1 MSNQPVVFN
10 IKYTPYTLPKG
21 ATAEDIAKHAGERAF
36 FDMTG
41 VENIFKYMTT
51 EGKRTGKFTAL
62 EYLQKNTGVFND
74 KGMIPQEQVDEM
86 KARLKKNKGNI
97 FHGFISLNED
107 QSHKI
112 DTPEKCIELIK
123 RTFPQFFADAK
134 FHKDN
139 VDLMCALHLD
149 RPHHLH
155 IHFVFWE
162 KEPKYDDK
170 KGGGF
175 HYRRKGKID
184 KKSID
189 NMFVRLGLFLSDR
202 KDRVYKS
209 RDKAIAE
216 LKELLGVR
224 AVMAG
229 SEQIKKEILALTK
242 DLPKTGR
249 ITYGSKDME
258 RFRPRIDRIVE
269 ILLISDPKAQ
279 KANRRF
285 LEAVA
290 ERECEVKNICGKPTA
305 YSNTSAKP
313 QDMEKNLPK
322 YHNKIDE
329 SNIHVIED
337 IKADYKR
344 RQGNLVLNLCKF
356 IKPEY
361 FERKRKY
368 NPDDYKL
375 KRSLGISRNKIDRAV
390 RKFFRSFGQE
400 SELLER
406 DFTHRLQEIE
416 EEMERERKKNQTS
429 SDSGNGSG
437 GETK

>member
-1 MSNQPVVFN
+1 M
-10 IKYTPYTLPKG
+10 YTPYKLPKG
-21 ATAEDIAKHAGERAF
+21 ASADEIAKHAGERAF
-36 FDMTG
+36 YDMTG
-41 VENIFKYMTT
+41 ADNIFKYITT

-86 KARLKKNKGNI
+86 KARLKRNKGHI
-97 FHGFISLNED
+97 WHGFISINEE

-123 RTFPQFFADAK
+123 RTFPKFLADAK

-162 KEPKYDDK
+162 KEPKY
-170 KGGGF
+170 KGKDGTLRF
-175 HYRRKGKID
+175 RRHGKID
-184 KKSID
+184 KVSID
-189 NMFVRLGLFLSDR
+189 NMFVRLGLYLSDN
-202 KDRVYKS
+202 KDKVYKS

-229 SEQIKKEILALTK
+229 DEQIKKEIISLAK

-249 ITYGSKDME
+249 VTYGSKDME
-258 RFRPRIDRIVE
+258 KFRPRIDRIVR
-269 ILLISDPKAQ
+269 LLIGSDQKAM

-285 LEAVA
+285 YQALE
-290 ERECEVKNICGKPTA
+290 EREREIKNICGKPTA
-305 YSNTSAKP
+305 FSNKNVTA
-313 QDMEKNLPK
+313 QEMESDLPK
-322 YHNKIDE
+322 YGNKIDE
-329 SNIHVIED
+329 KNIRVIEEL
-337 IKADYKR
+337 KADYKR

-368 NPDDYKL
+368 KPNDNRL
-375 KRSLGISRNKIDRAV
+375 KRSLGMSRRKIDRACK
-390 RKFFRSFGQE
+390 KFFRSFGQE

-416 EEMERERKKNQTS
+416 EEIERERKKKQS
-429 SDSGNGSG
+429 SSGGGNGSG
-437 GETK
+437 DGETK

>member
-1 MSNQPVVFN
+1 M
-10 IKYTPYTLPKG
+10 YTPYEMPKG
-21 ATAEDIAKHAGERAF
+21 ASADEIAKHAGERAF
-36 FDMTG
+36 YDMTG
-41 VENIFKYMTT
+41 ADNIFKYITT

-86 KARLKKNKGNI
+86 KARLKKNKGHI
-97 FHGFISLNED
+97 WHGFISINEE

-123 RTFPQFFADAK
+123 RTFPKFLSDAK

-139 VDLMCALHLD
+139 ADLMCALHLD

-162 KEPKYDDK
+162 KEPKY
-170 KGGGF
+170 KGKDGTPRF
-175 HYRRKGKID
+175 RRHGKID

-189 NMFVRLGLFLSDR
+189 NMFVRLGLYLSDN
-202 KDRVYKS
+202 KDKVYKS

-229 SEQIKKEILALTK
+229 DEQIKKEIISLAK

-258 RFRPRIDRIVE
+258 KYRSRIDRIVR
-269 ILLISDPKAQ
+269 LLLGSDVKAM
-279 KANRRF
+279 KADRRF
-285 LEAVA
+285 YRAVE
-290 ERECEVKNICGKPTA
+290 EREIEVKNICGKPTA
-305 YSNTSAKP
+305 YSNKNVTA
-313 QDMEKNLPK
+313 QEMESDLPK
-322 YHNKIDE
+322 YGNKIDE
-329 SNIHVIED
+329 KNIRVIED
-337 IKADYKR
+337 LKADYKR

-368 NPDDYKL
+368 RPNDNRL
-375 KRSLGISRNKIDRAV
+375 KRSLGMSRRKIDRACK
-390 RKFFRSFGQE
+390 KFFRSFGQE

-406 DFTHRLQEIE
+406 DFTHRLREIE
-416 EEMERERKKNQTS
+416 EEIERERKKNQS
-429 SDSGNGSG
+429 SSGGGNGSG
-437 GETK
+437 YGETK

>member
-1 MSNQPVVFN
+1 
-10 IKYTPYTLPKG
+10 
-21 ATAEDIAKHAGERAF
+21 
-36 FDMTG
+36 MTG
-41 VENIFKYMTT
+41 VKNVFDYITT
-51 EGKRTGKFTAL
+51 EGKRTGKRTAL

-86 KARLKKNKGNI
+86 KARLKKNEGHI
-97 FHGFISLNED
+97 FHGFISLNEE
-107 QSHKI
+107 QSYKI
-112 DTPEKCIELIK
+112 DTPEKCIELIR
-123 RTFPQFFADAK
+123 RTFPQFLSDAK

-162 KEPKYDDK
+162 KEPKYKSKD
-170 KGGGF
+170 GSVR
-175 HYRRKGKID
+175 YRRHGKID

-189 NMFVRLGLFLSDR
+189 NMFVRLGLYLSDS
-202 KDRVYKS
+202 KDKVYKS

-229 SEQIKKEILALTK
+229 DEQIKKEIISLAK

-258 RFRPRIDRIVE
+258 SFRPRIDRIVR
-269 ILLISDPKAQ
+269 LLLGSDERAM

-285 LEAVA
+285 YKAVEDR
-290 ERECEVKNICGKPTA
+290 EREVKNICGERSVPSRKKGKPE
-305 YSNTSAKP
+305 P
-313 QDMEKNLPK
+313 VERDLPN
-322 YHNKIDE
+322 YGNKIDE
-329 SNIHVIED
+329 NNIHVIED
-337 IKADYKR
+337 LKADYKR

-368 NPDDYKL
+368 KPNDKRL
-375 KRSLGISRNKIDRAV
+375 KRSLGMSRRKIDRACK
-390 RKFFRSFGQE
+390 KFFRSFGQD

-406 DFTHRLQEIE
+406 DFTRRLQEIE
-416 EEMERERKKNQTS
+416 EEIERERKKNQS
-429 SDSGNGSG
+429 SQDTGNGSG
-437 GETK
+437 ETK

>member
-1 MSNQPVVFN
+1 M
-10 IKYTPYTLPKG
+10 YTPYSLPKG
-21 ATAEDIAKHAGERAF
+21 ATLEEREKHAGARAF
-36 FDMTG
+36 YDMTG
-41 VENIFKYMTT
+41 EKNIFDYITT
-51 EGKRTGKFTAL
+51 ENKITGKRTAL

-74 KGMIPQEQVDEM
+74 KDMIGQEEVDEM
-86 KARLKKNKGNI
+86 KARLKENKGNI
-97 FHGFISLNED
+97 WHGFISLNEEE
-107 QSHKI
+107 SYKI

-123 RTFPQFFADAK
+123 RTFPSFFADAK

-170 KGGGF
+170 KGGGV
-175 HYRRKGKID
+175 HYRRRGKID

-189 NMFVRLGLFLSDR
+189 NMFVRLGLYLSGE
-202 KDRVYKS
+202 KDKVYKS
-209 RDKAIAE
+209 RDRAIAE

-224 AVMAG
+224 AVMAS

-249 ITYGSKDME
+249 LTYGSKDME
-258 RFRPRIDRIVE
+258 KFRPRIDRIVKM
-269 ILLISDPKAQ
+269 LISSDTKAM

-285 LEAVA
+285 YEAVA
-290 ERECEVKNICGKPTA
+290 LREREVKNICGQPTA
-305 YSNTSAKP
+305 FSNKGIKP
-313 QDMEKNLPK
+313 KEMESNLPI

-329 SNIHVIED
+329 SNIHVIEE

-368 NPDDYKL
+368 RPDDKRL
-375 KRSLGISRNKIDRAV
+375 KRTLGISRKNIDRACK
-390 RKFFRSFGQE
+390 KFFKSFGQE

-406 DFTHRLQEIE
+406 DFTNRLKEIE
-416 EEMERERKKNQTS
+416 EEMEREKKEQSSSVSNNGERK
-429 SDSGNGSG
+429 
-437 GETK
+437 E